1 MQTKTESSKAVRVVS
16 SVLGTLLLLG
26 VVVGCAAWLL
36 GGSSDSKANKAD
48 LDKQTAVVMC
58 QQFVGDRL
66 KAPGSAKYSGVEDTK
81 ITPTSGTHGFK
92 VVGYV
97 DSENSF
103 GAKLRSDYT
112 CVVRT
117 TDGIEWTLSSLNILD
132 GGR

>member
-1 MQTKTESSKAVRVVS
+1 MQTKTEPSKAVRVVS
-16 SVLGTLLLLG
+16 TVLGTLLLLG

-36 GGSSDSKANKAD
+36 GGPSDPKTNQDS

-58 QQFVGDRL
+58 QKFIEDRL

-81 ITPTSGTHGFK
+81 ITATSGGFK

-103 GAKLRSDYT
+103 GAKLRSNYT
-112 CVVRT
+112 CVVTT
-117 TDGIEWTLSSLNILD
+117 TDGQEWTLDRLNILD